1 MKMWQCLLFSFFVI
15 CERGFAFKKVGI
27 LQTRLKSTMNTHPLA
42 LIVNV
47 EIREDRIDDF
57 LKVIEEDAIGSRERE
72 NGGYLRFDVARDQ
85 TNPNKFVFYEV
96 YVDNDAAARH
106 KETPHFKLWSDFKAS
121 GGVLSQS
128 VIKAD
133 AIFFG

>member
-1 MKMWQCLLFSFFVI
+1 MKIWQQCLLSLFVM
-15 CERGFAFKKVGI
+15 CDLGFAFKRVGV
-27 LQTRLKSTMNTHPLA
+27 LQTRLKSTLNTHPLA

-47 EIREDRIDDF
+47 EIREDRINEF

-72 NGGYLRFDVARDQ
+72 NGGCLRFDVARDQ

-128 VIKAD
+128 VTKAD